1 MSAHTFVRQAPDAPL
16 GLHTNFIRNA
26 TVHFYSV
33 CAACRRRRGR
43 GRGDRDGDERE
54 PRGEDGKEKKEFEE
68 RVVQVSR
75 VTKVVKGGKQ
85 MSFRAVVVVGDEK
98 GKARARPS
106 KSRRTAEGRDGGGAC
121 SGCCHTL

>member
-1 MSAHTFVRQAPDAPL
+1 MARRDGWSAA
-16 GLHTNFIRNA
+16 
-26 TVHFYSV
+26 S
-33 CAACRRRRGR
+33 RRRRGR

-54 PRGEDGKEKKEFEE
+54 PRGEDGREKKEFEE

-106 KSRRTAEGRDGGGAC
+106 KVAGRLRQGSVGAC
-121 SGCCHTL
+121 SSSYHSLCVCT